1 LKPVTMTKS
10 RIRSTTKT
18 VAIEKKM
25 ARMIMIWGNLKG
37 LGCDV

>member
-1 LKPVTMTKS
+1 VTIAKS
-10 RIRSTTKT
+10 RTRGATKT

-25 ARMIMIWGNLKG
+25 ARMIMIRKNLKG

>member
-1 LKPVTMTKS
+1 MTMTKS

-25 ARMIMIWGNLKG
+25 ARMMTTTIWKKLKE
-37 LGCDV
+37 LGFDV

>member
-1 LKPVTMTKS
+1 MTKS

-25 ARMIMIWGNLKG
+25 ARMMTATIWKKLKE
-37 LGCDV
+37 LGFDV